1 MSSIKILNL
10 ATYDYGGAGMA
21 SLCINDLLNE
31 TGYESKLM
39 VAEKKTGLT
48 NVIKCRLYLKNPISS
63 KMYRMWARAENKK
76 WRKIVSDYG
85 FINKT
90 VFASQ
95 SSYTSA
101 KSILSQ
107 LDFIPDLILLHWV
120 SYFITPSIISELKK
134 LTGAKIAW
142 LMLDNSPIT
151 GGCHYPFKCINYQF
165 ECANCPL
172 FRINNTLAQENLSFK
187 LKLLPKDL
195 EFWGTSADVLR
206 AKKSA
211 LGKSRNERTMLFPI
225 NESLISN
232 ISKEE
237 SRILLGLPKDRKII
251 LIGST
256 DLNDIRKGREYLL
269 SVLILLK
276 ERYPEWYSNIALLLV
291 GDNQSEIFD
300 NIGYEV
306 YNLGRLS
313 LSELMRA
320 YNAAD
325 FFLSTSIEDSGPL
338 MINQSIASGTPV
350 VSFNI
355 GVAKDLVLQG
365 VTGYKAQLGDIEGLL
380 HCIVDIL
387 SLLEEDESKV
397 TYDCKYL
404 YSKKKSELS
413 ILSCIEAIMYSE

>member
-1 MSSIKILNL
+1 MSSVKILNL

-21 SLCINDLLNE
+21 SVCINDLLNVA
-31 TGYESKLM
+31 GFESTLM
-39 VAEKKTGLT
+39 VSEKKTGLT
-48 NVIKCRLYLKNPISS
+48 NVIKCRLYSKNPISS

-76 WRKIVSDYG
+76 WRKIVSNYG

-90 VFASQ
+90 VFAPQ
-95 SSYTSA
+95 SSYASA

-151 GGCHYPFKCINYQF
+151 GGCHYPFKCVEYQF
-165 ECANCPL
+165 ECEDCPL
-172 FRINNTLAQENLSFK
+172 FRIKNTLAQENLSFK
-187 LKLLPKDL
+187 LKLLPRDL
-195 EFWGTSADVLR
+195 EFWGTSSDVLR
-206 AKKSA
+206 AKKST
-211 LGKSRNERTMLFPI
+211 LGKLRNERAMLFPI
-225 NESLISN
+225 DESLISN

-237 SRILLGLPKDRKII
+237 SRMLLRLPIDRKII
-251 LIGST
+251 LIGCT
-256 DLNDIRKGREYLL
+256 DLNDIRKGGEYLL
-269 SVLILLK
+269 SVLILLR
-276 ERYPEWYSNIALLLV
+276 ERYPKWYSNISLLLV
-291 GDNQSEIFD
+291 GDNQSEIFG

-306 YNLGRLS
+306 YALGRLS
-313 LSELMRA
+313 LSELMQT

-350 VSFNI
+350 VSFDI
-355 GVAKDLVLQG
+355 GVAEDLIFQG

-380 HCIVDIL
+380 HCIVDML
-387 SLLEEDESKV
+387 SLLEKDRSKV
-397 TYDCKYL
+397 FFDCKDI
-404 YSKKKSELS
+404 YSKKRSELS

>member
-21 SLCINDLLNE
+21 SICINDLLNVA
-31 TGYESKLM
+31 GFESKLM
-39 VAEKKTGLT
+39 VSEKKTELP
-48 NVIKCRLYLKNPISS
+48 NVVKCRLYSKNPISS

-90 VFASQ
+90 VFAPQ
-95 SSYTSA
+95 SSYASA

-107 LDFIPDLILLHWV
+107 LGFIPDLILLHWV
-120 SYFITPSIISELKK
+120 SYFITPVIINELKK
-134 LTGAKIAW
+134 MTGAKVAW

-151 GGCHYPFKCINYQF
+151 GGCHYPFKCVEYQF
-165 ECANCPL
+165 KCENCPL
-172 FRINNTLAQENLSFK
+172 FRIKNTLAQEHLSFK

-195 EFWGTSADVLR
+195 EFWGTSSDVLR

-211 LGKSRNERTMLFPI
+211 LGKLRNARAMLFPI

-237 SRILLGLPKDRKII
+237 SRMLLRLPMDRKII
-251 LIGST
+251 LIGCT
-256 DLNDIRKGREYLL
+256 DLNDIRKGGEYLL
-269 SVLILLK
+269 STLILLR
-276 ERYPEWYSNIALLLV
+276 ERYPEWYSNVSLLLV
-291 GDNQSEIFD
+291 GDNQSESFG

-306 YNLGRLS
+306 YALGRLS

-325 FFLSTSIEDSGPL
+325 FFLSTSVEDSGPL
-338 MINQSIASGTPV
+338 MINQAIASGTPV

-355 GVAKDLVLQG
+355 GVAEDLVFNG
-365 VTGYKAQLGDIEGLL
+365 KTGYKAQLGDIEGLL
-380 HCIVDIL
+380 HCVVDML
-387 SLLEEDESKV
+387 SLLEQKEDEISCNCRHLFKE
-397 TYDCKYL
+397 K
-404 YSKKKSELS
+404 SSELS
-413 ILSCIEAIMYSE
+413 ILSCIQSVMSKK